1 MSRALPI
8 LALLA
13 LAGCGGGG
21 LKVGVELPTKV
32 QAGVAGS
39 SDGETQL
46 IQRATDKQ
54 PYILIGADE
63 DDRTLAF

>member
-1 MSRALPI
+1 MSR
-8 LALLA
+8 LLA
-13 LAGCGGGG
+13 AVALGALAACDGG
-21 LKVGVELPTKV
+21 LKVGVDLPTKV

-46 IQRATDKQ
+46 IQRVTDNE

-63 DDRTLAF
+63 NDRTLAF